1 MAVYRPA
8 LIIRLDIDVDTA
20 FSRKPDHSYEELK
33 DKIAAM
39 VRLQYN
45 GSRIIELDA
54 RAPYDEVLS
63 NALNAISA
71 VVNPAKRPQ
80 SDLGNPA
87 RTPVKKL
94 RFIKRIQGKRMTAEH
109 KMQQNKDNGWFGL

>member
-45 GSRIIELDA
+45 GARIIELTPE
-54 RAPYDEVLS
+54 PYDEVLS

-80 SDLGNPA
+80 SDIGQPGENA
-87 RTPVKKL
+87 GEETQVY
-94 RFIKRIQGKRMTAEH
+94 
-109 KMQQNKDNGWFGL
+109 